1 MGDAKNQVVA
11 DEWVSFPGGEL
22 EGTRPKELCAGCRE
36 RANRAAGGSGS
47 PVSPVSPVSPGS
59 AGGPGGPGGTVSA
72 GRLRTLCF
80 QCYRA
85 GLDRGRALLAAAE
98 LDTTTV
104 RRFQTT
110 LPFEP
115 VNKPRLAM
123 LKVDRATAREATRQ
137 GMGQFVNR
145 RRQAQIAAR
154 RALQAIVEGVNRH
167 NLHNGDN
174 LGVLNGAARAAQA
187 VPGVQPIEGRQGVQG
202 VTPGSPECGHGIFEA
217 IRAAEL
223 QLPESWLPFVVSR

>member
-1 MGDAKNQVVA
+1 MGDATNQIVA
-11 DEWVSFPGGEL
+11 DEWLSFPGGEL
-22 EGTRPKELCAGCRE
+22 EGRRPNELCSDCRD
-36 RANRAAGGSGS
+36 RANRT
-47 PVSPVSPVSPGS
+47 GS
-59 AGGPGGPGGTVSA
+59 ASLSA

-85 GLDRGRALLAAAE
+85 ELDRGRALAAAGR
-98 LDTTTV
+98 DTTAV
-104 RRFQTT
+104 SRFQAA

-123 LKVDRATAREATRQ
+123 LKVERATAREAMRQ
-137 GMGQFVNR
+137 GMGRFADR

-154 RALQAIVEGVNRH
+154 HALNVIVAGVNARRALPGGQPVA
-167 NLHNGDN
+167 
-174 LGVLNGAARAAQA
+174 GA
-187 VPGVQPIEGRQGVQG
+187 QPIEGGEGCQGRA
-202 VTPGSPECGHGIFEA
+202 TRHAETERIIMSA